1 MSTLAIPFAA
11 QVVLAIAAAVF
22 GRHAG
27 TQPKA
32 QAQRIA
38 CLALVAMLLF
48 PLARVFPVEVM
59 RLLGA
64 PAASCI
70 ELTALVIPATLFF
83 SLAAMLV
90 PKPSDRRAL
99 MLLNVVAAIYFVKAG
114 WWMISPGLSALGPTR
129 IDEQGICRQSTG
141 YTCVAASMV
150 TMLRA
155 RGIPAEEGE
164 LASLCRTQ
172 PGGGATDSRAVWA
185 LQTKLAGLPLV
196 PRYAKL
202 DLTSLVACP
211 KPCMVQLDWG
221 FFVSH
226 MVPVMSAT
234 PDRVVLGDPLSGRR
248 EMAMAEFL
256 NDWKGLAIT
265 LEEKPK

>member
-1 MSTLAIPFAA
+1 MDTVALAFAA
-11 QVVLAIAAAVF
+11 QFVLAVVAAVV
-22 GRHAG
+22 GRRAG
-27 TQPKA
+27 TLTKTSA
-32 QAQRIA
+32 TLIA
-38 CLALVAMLLF
+38 GLALAAMLLF
-48 PLARVFPVEVM
+48 PLARVFPLEMV

-83 SLAAMLV
+83 STAAMLV
-90 PKPSDRRAL
+90 PKASDRRAL

-114 WWMISPGLSALGPTR
+114 WWMISPGVLGVAATR
-129 IDEQGICRQSTG
+129 IDDHGICRQSTG

-155 RGIPAEEGE
+155 RGIAAEEAE
-164 LASLCRTQ
+164 MAALCRTQ
-172 PGGGATDSRAVWA
+172 PGGGATDSRAIWA
-185 LQTKLAGLPLV
+185 LERKLAGLPFR
-196 PRYAKL
+196 PTYARL
-202 DLTSLVACP
+202 DRDSLLAAP

-234 PDRVVLGDPLSGRR
+234 PDGVVIGDPLSGVR
-248 EMAMAEFL
+248 EVPMADFL
-256 NDWKGLAIT
+256 RDWKGMAIT
-265 LEEKPK
+265 LEDAGK